1 MLHYTILVSP
11 KIFMLNPLL
20 VHISCLFHF
29 TTYYLIWIFWC
40 LECAVEIRIV
50 AHINNQLREYWRKY
64 LITPSGD
71 EINCPRGSLMRVYIR
86 YEAPSAILVCMMVY
100 FLSGRGG
107 GGIKC
112 KLLVAFILLTPKS
125 RSINCVISPISLFYI
140 SKRIR
145 KTFFLNKNGKLS
157 KRFKSTSVYN
167 QY

>member
-40 LECAVEIRIV
+40 LECAAEIRIV

-71 EINCPRGSLMRVYIR
+71 EINCPRGSLIRVYIR

-107 GGIKC
+107 GYKMQITCSFHFIDTKKPID
-112 KLLVAFILLTPKS
+112 KLWDKS
-125 RSINCVISPISLFYI
+125 HLAVLY
-140 SKRIR
+140 KQ
-145 KTFFLNKNGKLS
+145 TH
-157 KRFKSTSVYN
+157 
-167 QY
+167 